1 MTRRSRRTLRGAAA
15 AGAALTLTVGVVAGG
30 QAAPSVPASPD
41 GAPAAEQPELESR
54 VKPIIEHEG
63 LQFRDLNEN
72 GDVDPYEDWRLP
84 SDERAADL
92 VAQMTLEEQA
102 GLMLIDTLNAGC
114 TDGERG
120 TLTEDAEPYILGEQM
135 HRLIFRNVVT
145 SPDQAECGE
154 DGGGFQASTSL
165 TPAEAA
171 TYMNR
176 VQELSESSRL
186 GLPVLYKSNA
196 RNHIDPN
203 ARAGINE
210 SAGAFTAF
218 PKEAGIASAAL
229 GEEALATG
237 ADPTVG
243 DMAVVE
249 DFAEVMGAEWES
261 IGLRGMYGYMAD
273 LSTEP
278 RWYRTHETFTEDADL
293 AANLMTTLVQT
304 LQGPVDSEGNSLTPD
319 TSVALT
325 MKHFPGGGPQELGLD
340 PHYAFGK
347 AQVYP
352 GGAFGEHLKPFVAA
366 IEAGVSSIMPYYGVP
381 VDVTYNGT
389 DYDEVGMAFSDQ
401 IVNQLLRDE
410 LGFQGYVNSDTGII
424 NDRAWGLETSTVPER
439 VAAAVNGGTDTLSGF
454 HDVSTITDLVADGL
468 VTEERVELAA
478 TRLLTPMFDM
488 GLFENPYVD
497 PDVATETVG
506 NDEHRE
512 IGLDLQ
518 RKSAVLLQNEPAA
531 SGEGRTLPFEPGA
544 SVYVLGDIDPEAVAA
559 YGYEV
564 TDGNVEE
571 GQERPSAEGH
581 DYVLVSMTSVNE
593 GTDVYASDDP
603 EYGLNPEHIN
613 PSVIDGFAGLDGES
627 PYGVAD
633 ACVSYDAESCT
644 DNGLRFGGS
653 FPWESSVLDFTGM
666 EAADSWQVTPS
677 LSTVQQATAEVGDPS
692 KVVLNIYFRQ
702 PFVLDEESGLREA
715 GAIVADFGTTDTAL
729 LDVLSGEFAPQG
741 RLPFALAGTAE
752 AIEQQASDL
761 PGYDETDD
769 GALFPFGYGLT
780 YEDAPEVQRIDGDHR
795 YGTAAEI
802 ATEFPEGTDTVYIAN
817 GLEAA
822 EGADA
827 LAAGAAG
834 ARGVLEYIPNQ
845 TPQGDPA
852 PILLVKDDHV
862 PAATAEALAA
872 LSPSQI
878 VIVGGPLSVNED
890 VEARLSET
898 GAEVRRVAGA
908 NRYETAAAIASGYT
922 DVDTVYVATG
932 RGDADNGLALADA
945 LTASS
950 VAGANGAPVVLTRPD
965 KVPTVTETIIGELD
979 PENIVVVGG
988 PEAISDEV
996 LAALNELAPAERVAG
1011 EDRYETAVA
1020 LTQQYAEDGDMLYVA
1035 SGATFPDALA
1045 GGSLTGSTG
1054 APLLLSR
1061 SDVLPNATAAEI
1073 ERLSPQGITIL
1084 GGPVSISSEVEAEL
1098 QELLDTTWAD

>member
-1 MTRRSRRTLRGAAA
+1 MTQRSRRTLRGVAAT
-15 AGAALTLTVGVVAGG
+15 GAALTLTLGVVGGG
-30 QAAPSVPASPD
+30 QAAPNVPTSPE
-41 GAPAAEQPELESR
+41 GTPAVEQPELESR
-54 VKPIIEHEG
+54 VKEIIEQDG
-63 LQFRDLNEN
+63 LQFRDLNSN
-72 GDVDPYEDWRLP
+72 GDVDPYEDWRL
-84 SDERAADL
+84 SSADRATDL
-92 VAQMTLEEQA
+92 VEQMTLEERA
-102 GLMLIDTLNAGC
+102 GLMLIDTLNADC
-114 TDGERG
+114 TDGQRG
-120 TLTEDAEPYILGEQM
+120 TLGENAEPYILGEHM

-154 DGGGFQASTSL
+154 GGGGFQASTSL

-171 TYMNR
+171 TYMNA

-196 RNHIDPN
+196 RNHIDPD

-237 ADPTVG
+237 ENPAVG

-278 RWYRTHETFTEDADL
+278 RWYRAHETFTEDADL
-293 AANLMTTLVQT
+293 AANLMTTLVET
-304 LQGPVDSEGNSLTPD
+304 LQGPVDTDGNSLTPD

-340 PHYAFGK
+340 PHFSFGK

-352 GGAFGEHLKPFVAA
+352 GDAFGEHLKPFVAA

-381 VDVTYNGT
+381 VDVSYNGT
-389 DYDEVGMAFSDQ
+389 DYEEVGMAFSDQ

-424 NDRAWGLETSTVPER
+424 NDRAWGLEENTVPER
-439 VAAAVNGGTDTLSGF
+439 VAAAINGGTDTLSGF
-454 HDVSTITDLVADGL
+454 HDVATITDLVNDGL

-478 TRLLTPMFDM
+478 TRLVTPMFDM

-497 PDVATETVG
+497 PAHATETVG
-506 NDEHRE
+506 SEAHRE
-512 IGLDLQ
+512 VGLDLQ
-518 RKSAVLLQNEPAA
+518 RKSAVLLQNGPAA
-531 SGEGRTLPFEPGA
+531 SGGGKTLPFEAGA

-559 YGYEV
+559 YGYDV

-571 GQERPSAEGH
+571 GEERPSAEGH
-581 DYVLVSMTSVNE
+581 DYLLVSMTSSNE
-593 GTDVYASDDP
+593 GSEAYVSNDP
-603 EYGLNPEHIN
+603 AYGLNPDHIN
-613 PSVIDGFAGLDGES
+613 PSVIEGFAGLDGES
-627 PYGVAD
+627 TYGAAD
-633 ACVSYDAESCT
+633 ACVAYGAESCT
-644 DNGLRFGGS
+644 DDGLRFGGS
-653 FPWESSVLDFTGM
+653 FPWESSILDFTGM
-666 EAADSWQVTPS
+666 EAAESWQVTPS
-677 LSTVQQATAEVGDPS
+677 LSTVQQATAEVGDPN
-692 KVVLNIYFRQ
+692 KVVLNVYFRQ
-702 PFVLDEESGLREA
+702 PFVLDEASGLRDA

-741 RLPFALAGTAE
+741 KMPFALAGTSE
-752 AIEQQASDL
+752 AILEQASDL
-761 PGYDETDD
+761 PGYEDTED
-769 GALFPFGYGLT
+769 GALFPFGFGLT

-795 YGTAAEI
+795 YATAAEI
-802 ATEFPEGTDTVYIAN
+802 AVEFPEGTDTVYIAN

-834 ARGVLEYIPNQ
+834 ARGVLEFIPNE

-852 PILLVKDDHV
+852 PILLVKDDLV
-862 PAATAEALAA
+862 PQATTAALEALN
-872 LSPSQI
+872 PSEI
-878 VIVGGPLSVNED
+878 VIVGGTLSVNAD
-890 VEARLSET
+890 VEARLAES
-898 GAEVRRVAGA
+898 GADVRRVAGD
-908 NRYETAAAIASGYT
+908 NRYETAAQIAAEYSG
-922 DVDTVYVATG
+922 VDTVYVATG
-932 RGDADNGLALADA
+932 RGAPDSNLALADA

-950 VAGANGAPVVLTRPD
+950 VAGSNGAPVVLTRPD
-965 KVPTVTETIIGELD
+965 LVPAATQAVIADLD
-979 PENIVVVGG
+979 PDNIVVVGG

-996 LAALNELAPAERVAG
+996 LAALGELAPAERVAG
-1011 EDRYETAVA
+1011 DNRYETAAA
-1020 LTQQYAEDGDMLYVA
+1020 LTQAYAEDGDTLYVA

-1045 GGSLTGSTG
+1045 GGSLSGSTS
-1054 APLLLSR
+1054 APMLLTRADL
-1061 SDVLPNATAAEI
+1061 LPSATAAEI

-1084 GGPVSISSEVEAEL
+1084 GGPESINTDVEAKL